1 MGPEGDDRSILA
13 RLRRARAED
22 PTAFAVRGVLALL
35 LVLLVVRIAFG
46 PNPWQDGVAER
57 LAEGHKLRPVDYAQT
72 WGWWTAAGIAP
83 VLAAL
88 LASMPRWLV
97 RDEAARVKRFARPGP
112 AGRAF
117 LAITA
122 AAMLAGA
129 ILALPRMSQS
139 LFEDERYNVRWSID
153 GFYHRDRAGELRFHE
168 PSWIDTFWYYEWP
181 NNHVPHTILARMSVK
196 TWRAVARPAHR
207 LVSEPAL
214 RVPAFLA
221 GLVSIGGIALLGW
234 RLGHPGAGAAAA
246 WLLAVHPW
254 HVRYA
259 SEARGYSLALAL
271 VPLTLVALFRA
282 LHRGTWGRWA
292 LFGVAQFLLLWT
304 YPATLWF
311 AVVFNAA
318 AAVQILSRHRGTP
331 ALRGQIT
338 RWLMANLAGALL
350 WIRLMAPNLAQFA
363 EYLKTPDQEQI
374 DMRWLQDVLS
384 FLFAGAPWG
393 RPTLNENYFELSDL
407 AATDPTLVWAV
418 AAALMLLLL
427 LGLARLLTSR
437 GPAAIS
443 AGALLLAPLLMVAAG
458 TRGEAHVHPQY
469 LTLALPG
476 LALFVGVGLETLT
489 RPLGRRGAAATL
501 AIAIVAYAAFTGTQR
516 HELRTRSIQPFRESV
531 ELTRPTLDPRAP
543 ENVAITTVAFSFPAT
558 YYDPRVHQIRSVEQL
573 EAFMREADAEERAL
587 FVNLGRPNLAARRS
601 RELMALVRN
610 PELFEDVAFLPGILS
625 RGARQVF
632 RYRGRDAEGR
642 LSDPG

>member
-407 AATDPTLVWAV
+407 AATDPTLVWAA

-501 AIAIVAYAAFTGTQR
+501 AVAIAAYAAFTGTQR

-543 ENVAITTVAFSFPAT
+543 ENAAITTVAFSFPAT

-573 EAFMREADAEERAL
+573 EAFM
-587 FVNLGRPNLAARRS
+587 
-601 RELMALVRN
+601 
-610 PELFEDVAFLPGILS
+610 
-625 RGARQVF
+625 
-632 RYRGRDAEGR
+632 
-642 LSDPG
+642 

>member
-72 WGWWTAAGIAP
+72 WGWWTAAGVAP

-88 LASMPRWLV
+88 LASLPRWLV
-97 RDEAARVKRFARPGP
+97 RDEAAGVERFARPGP
-112 AGRAF
+112 TGRAF

-153 GFYHRDRAGELRFHE
+153 GFYHRDRAGKLRFHE

-221 GLVSIGGIALLGW
+221 GLVSIGGMALLGW

-271 VPLTLVALFRA
+271 VPLSLVALFRA

-318 AAVQILSRHRGTP
+318 AAVQILSGHRGTP

-407 AATDPTLVWAV
+407 AASSPTLVWGF
-418 AAALMLLLL
+418 AAALLALLL
-427 LGLARLLTSR
+427 LGLVRLLAAR

-443 AGALLLAPLLMVAAG
+443 AGALLLSPLLMVAAG

-476 LALFVGVGLETLT
+476 LALSVAVGLETLT
-489 RPLGRRGAAATL
+489 RPLGQRGAAAAL
-501 AIAIVAYAAFTGTQR
+501 AVAIAAYVGFTATQR

-531 ELTRPTLDPRAP
+531 ELTRPTLDPLAP
-543 ENVAITTVAFSFPAT
+543 ENADIVTATFSFPAT
-558 YYDPRVHQIRSVEQL
+558 YYDPLGHRVPSAKHLKRM
-573 EAFMREADAEERAL
+573 MREADAAGRTL
-587 FVNLGRPNLAARRS
+587 FVNLGRPGLAARRQK
-601 RELMALVRN
+601 ELMALVRN

>member
-1 MGPEGDDRSILA
+1 MGPEGDDRSVLA
-13 RLRRARAED
+13 RLRRARAQD
-22 PTAFAVRGVLALL
+22 PAAFAVRGVLALL
-35 LVLLVVRIAFG
+35 LVLLVLRIVFG
-46 PNPWQDGVAER
+46 SNPWQDGVAER
-57 LAEGHKLRPVDYAQT
+57 LAEGHKLRPLDYAQT

-122 AAMLAGA
+122 SAMLAGA

-311 AVVFNAA
+311 AIVFNAA
-318 AAVQILSRHRGTP
+318 AAVQILSGHRGTP

-350 WIRLMAPNLAQFA
+350 WVRLMAPNLAQFA
-363 EYLKTPDQEQI
+363 DYLKTPDQEQI

-384 FLFAGAPWG
+384 FLIAGAPWG

-407 AATDPTLVWAV
+407 AATDPTLVWAA

-489 RPLGRRGAAATL
+489 RPLGWRGAAATL

-531 ELTRPTLDPRAP
+531 ELTRPTLDPQAP
-543 ENVAITTVAFSFPAT
+543 ENAAITTVAFSFPAT

-587 FVNLGRPNLAARRS
+587 FVNLGRPKLAARRS

-632 RYRGRDAEGR
+632 RYRGRDAEER
-642 LSDPG
+642 LNDPG